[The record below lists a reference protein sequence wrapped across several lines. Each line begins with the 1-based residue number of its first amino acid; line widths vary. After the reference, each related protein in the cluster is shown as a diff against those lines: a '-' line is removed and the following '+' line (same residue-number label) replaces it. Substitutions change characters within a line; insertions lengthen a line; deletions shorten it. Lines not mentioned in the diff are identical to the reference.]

1 MPPSD
6 LFRGETIPKCADSV
20 ARYPQHELRV
30 CAQFKSLRKRLEHV
44 EADMKLH
51 PAVGEM
57 YARLE
62 QQKTELEQQIQDLP
76 YTSELHSVPSS
87 GEADDDRSIAG
98 SDCTDETLP
107 ITSPI
112 SALLDAADDLSLQ
125 YLSYAEKAAAEERAR
140 YEANRAKEEEEED
153 EGDPQVSSGE
163 ADMQRR
169 QQRMDCGGWGST
181 LLPDAAAASSARC
194 PSPLCS
200 AGHSLLSILN

>member
-1 MPPSD
+1 
-6 LFRGETIPKCADSV
+6 
-20 ARYPQHELRV
+20 
-30 CAQFKSLRKRLEHV
+30 
-44 EADMKLH
+44 MKLH

-140 YEANRAKEEEEED
+140 YEANRANEEEEE
-153 EGDPQVSSGE
+153 EEEERDPQVSSGE
-163 ADMQRR
+163 ADLQRR
-169 QQRMDCGGWGST
+169 QQSMDCGGWEST

-200 AGHSLLSILN
+200 AGHSLLSIMN

>member
-1 MPPSD
+1 
-6 LFRGETIPKCADSV
+6 
-20 ARYPQHELRV
+20 
-30 CAQFKSLRKRLEHV
+30 
-44 EADMKLH
+44 MKLH

-76 YTSELHSVPSS
+76 YTSELRSVPSS

-140 YEANRAKEEEEED
+140 YEANRAKEEEEEE

-163 ADMQRR
+163 ADLQRR
-169 QQRMDCGGWGST
+169 QQSMDCGGWGST
-181 LLPDAAAASSARC
+181 PLPDAAAASSARC

-200 AGHSLLSILN
+200 AGHSLLSIMN

>member
-1 MPPSD
+1 
-6 LFRGETIPKCADSV
+6 
-20 ARYPQHELRV
+20 
-30 CAQFKSLRKRLEHV
+30 
-44 EADMKLH
+44 MKLH

-140 YEANRAKEEEEED
+140 YEANRAKEEEEEED

-200 AGHSLLSILN
+200 AGHSLLSIMN